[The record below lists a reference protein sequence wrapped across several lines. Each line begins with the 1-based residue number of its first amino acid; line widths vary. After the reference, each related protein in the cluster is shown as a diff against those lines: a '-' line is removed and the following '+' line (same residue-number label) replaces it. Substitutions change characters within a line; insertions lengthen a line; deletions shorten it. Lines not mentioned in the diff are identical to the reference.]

1 MEGIKRWRR
10 DVSRIPDYT
19 EAMFDLFIFFL
30 TISWEGEDKIRL
42 AALPYFP
49 RRYAYFQIYLRVRV
63 QSERGER
70 KKSTLVLEMSMASCV
85 WWGVARRCTVVCVKE
100 RDRECVCGGCEQEGV
115 LPKQPE
121 TAL

>member
-1 MEGIKRWRR
+1 MEGIKRWRE

-19 EAMFDLFIFFL
+19 EAMFDLFIFFF

-70 KKSTLVLEMSMASCV
+70 KKKHPCFRNEHGFLCVVGCCSSLYSCV
-85 WWGVARRCTVVCVKE
+85 CE
-100 RDRECVCGGCEQEGV
+100 REG
-115 LPKQPE
+115 
-121 TAL
+121 